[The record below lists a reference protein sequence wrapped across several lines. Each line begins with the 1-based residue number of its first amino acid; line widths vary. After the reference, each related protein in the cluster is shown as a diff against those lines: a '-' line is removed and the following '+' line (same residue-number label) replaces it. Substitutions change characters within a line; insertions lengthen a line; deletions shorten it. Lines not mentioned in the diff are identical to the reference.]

1 MVVLTSLP
9 PPYPHLLETLNWR
22 RGEKERGRRFAPSS
36 PPFPS
41 FFRLPRRLPPAL
53 AREFRKGGQTRA
65 GGSAEKRRRERVP
78 SPKNHSK
85 PNTDHKPTEN
95 PITNQNKNTPK
106 PNPPPSPTHTT
117 QPTQSPNNPHHLPP
131 PNPRTPHPTHANH
144 KTKQKKRDTHHQART
159 DDPRVIS
166 TML

>member
-78 SPKNHSK
+78 SAKKSPQTK
-85 PNTDHKPTEN
+85 PRPQTNRKPHHKPKQKHPQT
-95 PITNQNKNTPK
+95 K
-106 PNPPPSPTHTT
+106 PPTIPDPHHPTHTITQQPTPPPAT
-117 QPTQSPNNPHHLPP
+117 QPTHTP
-131 PNPRTPHPTHANH
+131 PNPRKPQN
-144 KTKQKKRDTHHQART
+144 KTKKKGY
-159 DDPRVIS
+159 PPPGS
-166 TML
+166 N